1 MTRPSSG
8 AYHPLS
14 PIGWGLGQ
22 INPLSS
28 GYNKVTAGVRGCH
41 RDGDGWLDELVTY
54 LQVNRNVAAAF
65 VRDKLPGV
73 EMTPLEGTY
82 LAWLDC
88 RRAAIEGNPHE
99 HFLNTGRIATNDGA
113 MFGAGGEG
121 FVRLNLACPRDQML
135 DGLERIRKALSSG

>member
-1 MTRPSSG
+1 VTRPSSG

-41 RDGDGWLDELVTY
+41 R
-54 LQVNRNVAAAF
+54 
-65 VRDKLPGV
+65 KLPGV